1 MKLSKKIR
9 NAIFVAMSFAMIGSL
24 TLTGCSDG
32 SDNDD
37 SKNETAKDE
46 TTYVKKFDI
55 TKNTYA
61 ETPQVQVKIDTG
73 IDTFMV
79 GDKITVHMKGVASKK
94 FAAEL
99 YIVDTSEAANYWSS
113 LAIKSADDDGK
124 EVLDINTEFN
134 ITKTFEIT
142 STNKGKVSDVKFAIN
157 GTDGDE
163 TIKIKCTEFSI
174 ARDGIIKVEKVELN
188 KTSATPTVGDTIE
201 LTATVTPD
209 NATDKTVTWDSSDK
223 TVATVENGKVT
234 TLKKGTSKIT
244 AKAGDVEAVCE
255 ITVLE
260 KGEEVVAVTGVELEA
275 SKSIKIGEDA
285 TLTAKI
291 SPENATNKA
300 VTWKSDKEEIA
311 KVDATGKVT
320 AVAPGTATITVT
332 TDDGKKTAECKITV
346 PVTYNLENGVIFGT
360 FNNWSGETAPKFS
373 KNSDGTYSATIG
385 ITADITEFEAKIA
398 NSDWSIKI
406 GGGVTISVGGSEQ
419 QAALAPTD
427 DDPAIKITGV
437 AKLDELKVT
446 ITDDLKIKIEKTGTI
461 TPSSDDTPAAALELD
476 FTTVGE
482 SSITDKFDVVTWD
495 SVSEESKGSI
505 TAEGLEL
512 TVNKSW
518 DGAFKAAINSTDL
531 SAVTKIAVEFKVS
544 DDWTYGGSTNNKC
557 NIMLISEEDSSY
569 KAVKVD
575 LGDFAQQDATNTSF
589 TTAEITNIYPKT
601 WEECSAADRTKI
613 IAIKINTMDGV
624 GKITIKSIKFYN

>member
-174 ARDGIIKVEKVELN
+174 ARDGIIKVEKVELD
-188 KTSATPTVGDTIE
+188 KTSATPTVGDTVE
-201 LTATVTPD
+201 LTATVTPE

-234 TLKKGTSKIT
+234 TLKMGTSKIT

-360 FNNWSGETAPKFS
+360 FNKWSGETAPKFS

-385 ITADITEFEAKIA
+385 ITDDITEFDAKIA
-398 NSDWSIKI
+398 NSDWTIKI

-446 ITDDLKIKIEKTGTI
+446 ITDDLKIKIEKTGTV
-461 TPSSDDTPAAALELD
+461 TSPADGGSTTPAAAWEGS
-476 FTTVGE
+476 TTFAG
-482 SSITDKFDVVTWD
+482 W
-495 SVSEESKGSI
+495 EESKTGDDVNIPASKI
-505 TAEGLEL
+505 TANTVGLKI
-512 TVNKSW
+512 TWSATATSGVAIQIQDMGSW
-518 DGAFKAAINSTDL
+518 
-531 SAVTKIAVEFKVS
+531 TKVKFRKS
-544 DDWTYGGSTNNKC
+544 DDPAGYTDTSYGWKTDPVEIGYTFDP
-557 NIMLISEEDSSY
+557 EDLARI
-569 KAVKVD
+569 KENGIQIFGANFTITKVEIVE
-575 LGDFAQQDATNTSF
+575 
-589 TTAEITNIYPKT
+589 AE
-601 WEECSAADRTKI
+601 
-613 IAIKINTMDGV
+613 
-624 GKITIKSIKFYN
+624 

>member
-1 MKLSKKIR
+1 M
-9 NAIFVAMSFAMIGSL
+9 
-24 TLTGCSDG
+24 
-32 SDNDD
+32 
-37 SKNETAKDE
+37 
-46 TTYVKKFDI
+46 
-55 TKNTYA
+55 
-61 ETPQVQVKIDTG
+61 
-73 IDTFMV
+73 
-79 GDKITVHMKGVASKK
+79 
-94 FAAEL
+94 
-99 YIVDTSEAANYWSS
+99 
-113 LAIKSADDDGK
+113 
-124 EVLDINTEFN
+124 
-134 ITKTFEIT
+134 
-142 STNKGKVSDVKFAIN
+142 
-157 GTDGDE
+157 
-163 TIKIKCTEFSI
+163 
-174 ARDGIIKVEKVELN
+174 
-188 KTSATPTVGDTIE
+188 
-201 LTATVTPD
+201 TATVTPD

-244 AKAGDVEAVCE
+244 AKVGDVEAVCE

-291 SPENATNKA
+291 SPENASNKT

-360 FNNWSGETAPKFS
+360 FNNWSGETAPKFT

-427 DDPAIKITGV
+427 DDPAIKITEV

-446 ITDDLKIKIEKTGTI
+446 ITDDLKIKIEKTGTV
-461 TPSSDDTPAAALELD
+461 TPPADGGSTTPAAAWEGSTTFTSWKKGEGETDINIGPEKLTSKTTGLKIYWSASADEGITLKMQTMNGASSHDVKFKKPDDPEFKDVCYLWATTTNTVFTIDSADLED
-476 FTTVGE
+476 FRQYGVQVYGDK
-482 SSITDKFDVVTWD
+482 IT
-495 SVSEESKGSI
+495 
-505 TAEGLEL
+505 
-512 TVNKSW
+512 
-518 DGAFKAAINSTDL
+518 
-531 SAVTKIAVEFKVS
+531 VTKVE
-544 DDWTYGGSTNNKC
+544 
-557 NIMLISEEDSSY
+557 IIE
-569 KAVKVD
+569 
-575 LGDFAQQDATNTSF
+575 
-589 TTAEITNIYPKT
+589 AE
-601 WEECSAADRTKI
+601 
-613 IAIKINTMDGV
+613 
-624 GKITIKSIKFYN
+624 

>member
-142 STNKGKVSDVKFAIN
+142 SINKGKVSDVKFAIN

-188 KTSATPTVGDTIE
+188 KTSATPTVGDTVE

-234 TLKKGTSKIT
+234 TLKMGTSKIT

-360 FNNWSGETAPKFS
+360 FNNWSGETAPKFT

-385 ITADITEFEAKIA
+385 ITDDITEFDAKIA

-461 TPSSDDTPAAALELD
+461 ETPADGGSDTSAAAWEGNTVFEGWNKTSGED
-476 FTTVGE
+476 VNIAKDKITEKTVG
-482 SSITDKFDVVTWD
+482 
-495 SVSEESKGSI
+495 
-505 TAEGLEL
+505 L
-512 TVNKSW
+512 
-518 DGAFKAAINSTDL
+518 
-531 SAVTKIAVEFKVS
+531 
-544 DDWTYGGSTNNKC
+544 
-557 NIMLISEEDSSY
+557 
-569 KAVKVD
+569 
-575 LGDFAQQDATNTSF
+575 
-589 TTAEITNIYPKT
+589 
-601 WEECSAADRTKI
+601 
-613 IAIKINTMDGV
+613 
-624 GKITIKSIKFYN
+624 KITWSASAETGITLKMQAMNWDDASYDKSIKFKKSDDADFVTDEYLWPTSTTTDFTFDEESLAKVKEYGVQVYGDKITVTKVEIIEAE

>member
-142 STNKGKVSDVKFAIN
+142 SINKGKVSDVKFAIN

-188 KTSATPTVGDTIE
+188 KTSATPTVGDTVE

-209 NATDKTVTWDSSDK
+209 NATDKT
-223 TVATVENGKVT
+223 
-234 TLKKGTSKIT
+234 
-244 AKAGDVEAVCE
+244 
-255 ITVLE
+255 
-260 KGEEVVAVTGVELEA
+260 
-275 SKSIKIGEDA
+275 
-285 TLTAKI
+285 
-291 SPENATNKA
+291 

-360 FNNWSGETAPKFS
+360 FNNWSGETAPKFT
-373 KNSDGTYSATIG
+373 KNSDGTYSATIR

-427 DDPAIKITGV
+427 DDPAIKITEV

-446 ITDDLKIKIEKTGTI
+446 ITDDLKIKIEKTGTV
-461 TPSSDDTPAAALELD
+461 TPPADGGSTTPAAAWEGSTTFTSWKKGEGETDINIGPEKLTSKTTGLKIYWSASADEGITLKMQTMNGASSHDVKFKKPDDPEFKDVCYLWATTTNTVFTIDSADLED
-476 FTTVGE
+476 FRQYGVQVYGDK
-482 SSITDKFDVVTWD
+482 IT
-495 SVSEESKGSI
+495 
-505 TAEGLEL
+505 
-512 TVNKSW
+512 
-518 DGAFKAAINSTDL
+518 
-531 SAVTKIAVEFKVS
+531 VTKVE
-544 DDWTYGGSTNNKC
+544 
-557 NIMLISEEDSSY
+557 IIE
-569 KAVKVD
+569 
-575 LGDFAQQDATNTSF
+575 
-589 TTAEITNIYPKT
+589 AE
-601 WEECSAADRTKI
+601 
-613 IAIKINTMDGV
+613 
-624 GKITIKSIKFYN
+624 

>member
-94 FAAEL
+94 FTAEL

-174 ARDGIIKVEKVELN
+174 ERDGIIKVEKVELN

-223 TVATVENGKVT
+223 TVAKVENGKVT

-291 SPENATNKA
+291 SPENASNKT

-360 FNNWSGETAPKFS
+360 FNNWSGETAPKFT

-385 ITADITEFEAKIA
+385 ITADITEFDAKIA
-398 NSDWSIKI
+398 NSDWSIII

-427 DDPAIKITGV
+427 DDPAIKITEV

-446 ITDDLKIKIEKTGTI
+446 ITDDLKIKIEKTGTV
-461 TPSSDDTPAAALELD
+461 TPPADGGSTTPAAAWEGSTTFTSWKKGEGETDIKIGPEKLTSKTTGLKIYWSASAGEGITLKMQTMNGASSHDVKFKKPDDPEFKDVCYLWATTTNTVFTIDSADLED
-476 FTTVGE
+476 FRQYGVQVYGDK
-482 SSITDKFDVVTWD
+482 IT
-495 SVSEESKGSI
+495 
-505 TAEGLEL
+505 
-512 TVNKSW
+512 
-518 DGAFKAAINSTDL
+518 
-531 SAVTKIAVEFKVS
+531 VTKVE
-544 DDWTYGGSTNNKC
+544 
-557 NIMLISEEDSSY
+557 IIE
-569 KAVKVD
+569 
-575 LGDFAQQDATNTSF
+575 
-589 TTAEITNIYPKT
+589 AE
-601 WEECSAADRTKI
+601 
-613 IAIKINTMDGV
+613 
-624 GKITIKSIKFYN
+624 